1 MSEISTLVRKEKL
14 TKNNINFQYATL
26 ELSSDFDCGEGY
38 LKWLHTNEDLKDVF
52 SRIGVVISNDEP
64 VSGGFGI
71 VCSCENGT
79 MLKFSSLREYNAEV
93 ISEFDE
99 YFDLQKKQLEANE
112 QTQKAILDEIFG
124 CEAFVYDELLSDD
137 ERKKVV
143 APFIVAIRVDG
154 KIYDYL
160 NCVNMPKYIPVME
173 HMKKFDEAEVLKMSE
188 DILECLK
195 KAHNKGIRHRDI
207 KVDNIM
213 YDPEADKYVL
223 IDWGSSV
230 RCSRRGIGIESSKY
244 PFSYTEYYVDPARI
258 KHYENKNSDSNSSN
272 TDLYSLGV
280 VMAFLA
286 HEKGCFYDESISKF
300 HSAVCPDF
308 EIDGCRIIDN
318 KIYKTLKDVSPE
330 FKEIVKKA
338 MNHDGGYEYAADMSN
353 DIKSNSVPTD
363 NEDSGNIV
371 EEKKKKKKEIKFHL
385 LVSDFIIAAFL
396 ILYTLILSGSD
407 GFEMTNMGIG
417 IIVCVLCGFPTTL
430 TILYKILFK
439 NENVYYIKI
448 SLKAVLGGIALLCA
462 LSLATNYF
470 LVDLN
475 ENITIDITFI
485 QYIFVVFSI
494 FAVSRI
500 RIKNPLVDRLAENL
514 VCGCLYGL
522 CVGLC
527 VSFRIAEGNLSN
539 VLSGGMVKLIALL
552 TLCGLIFGAIIYLCW
567 FKSYIS
573 SRDNNK

>member
-1 MSEISTLVRKEKL
+1 MSEVSTLVRTEKL
-14 TKNNINFQYATL
+14 TKNNINVLCETL
-26 ELSSDFDCGEGY
+26 DLSEFSCDENYLEWLYNNEELRTVFANRGAEISKDKHISS
-38 LKWLHTNEDLKDVF
+38 
-52 SRIGVVISNDEP
+52 S
-64 VSGGFGI
+64 FGI

-124 CEAFVYDELLSDD
+124 CEAFVYELLSDS
-137 ERKKVV
+137 ERQSVV

-160 NCVNMPKYIPVME
+160 NCVNMPEYIPVRE
-173 HMKKFDEAEVLKMSE
+173 HMKKFEEAEVLKMSK

-195 KAHNKGIRHRDI
+195 KAHSKGIRHRDI

-213 YDPEADKYVL
+213 YDPKADKYVL

-230 RCSRRGIGIESSKY
+230 RYSRRGIGNESSEY
-244 PFSYTEYYVDPARI
+244 PFSYTEYYVDPARVESYI
-258 KHYENKNSDSNSSN
+258 NSKSDSDSPN

-286 HEKGCFYDESISKF
+286 HEKGCFYDESISEF
-300 HSAVCPDF
+300 HSAVCPDSK
-308 EIDGCRIIDN
+308 IDDCRIID
-318 KIYKTLKDVSPE
+318 KEIYKTLKDVSPE

-363 NEDSGNIV
+363 DEDSGNIV

-500 RIKNPLVDRLAENL
+500 RIKNPLVDRLTENL
-514 VCGCLYGL
+514 ACGCLYGL

-552 TLCGLIFGAIIYLCW
+552 TLCGLIFGAIIYLWW